1 MLWFIDT
8 AASCSIEQFVLRP
21 YEVLY
26 EFDGP
31 RIFTTI
37 SESLIYLWYE
47 CGEDPETERIRYLVI
62 PANQQLIGQ
71 LKSGEKTMLE
81 ALRQPWLWALDVR
94 NGQVEKGWTLNDL
107 DLVPLGAKPRPNVFL
122 WPQLEPLASAP
133 CVKVDKRVSF
143 GSDGGF
149 RGILEWRDDYGSQGS
164 VGATWGD
171 LQLWVGDTLVWG
183 QLDETGKVQG
193 VTSSWIELL
202 GFLGNAW
209 PYLTEEEQLPI
220 VLNKREERP
229 KHLGELCGRAKIRWR
244 QLNEQEI
251 DAEDALLRDF
261 LAVHDLAGA
270 LLGAQPP
277 QLLLLRQG
285 NQMLVATPRQEWV
298 LPFAVTMS
306 TLEKFCVA
314 IKDKIAHLQDIQ
326 SETARSRW
334 DNRES
339 MPAAERLQIATGIEK
354 SLLDRIWPT
363 SLEAANDKLYELKA
377 AARMIGSKL
386 PGDQLKIILS
396 KIYDLPNG
404 KHLDLGNLHQKATS
418 IIDEHRSS
426 DPATQG
432 YLLAYMLREHLNCIT
447 GKVEPKD
454 ILVKWGVS
462 VKKIEISNSSLDA
475 IAVWGAAHTPTI
487 LLNTDGPRAKLPA
500 GTRSTLAHEICHLLV
515 DINGALPAAEVFGG
529 NIPYV
534 IEQRANAFAAEFL
547 LPRAVAGNR
556 LAEGLEFSYIPD
568 ERYRVTEETVSHLAN
583 FYGTSHETTAWQII
597 NSGISELT
605 EEVIKALNTH
615 LKSISDPFENSAPE

>member
-1 MLWFIDT
+1 MAKEKMGHDKLSFGT
-8 AASCSIEQFVLRP
+8 A
-21 YEVLY
+21 
-26 EFDGP
+26 G
-31 RIFTTI
+31 
-37 SESLIYLWYE
+37 
-47 CGEDPETERIRYLVI
+47 
-62 PANQQLIGQ
+62 
-71 LKSGEKTMLE
+71 
-81 ALRQPWLWALDVR
+81 ALRII
-94 NGQVEKGWTLNDL
+94 
-107 DLVPLGAKPRPNVFL
+107 LG
-122 WPQLEPLASAP
+122 
-133 CVKVDKRVSF
+133 
-143 GSDGGF
+143 
-149 RGILEWRDDYGSQGS
+149 WRDDYGSHGP
-164 VGATWGD
+164 VGETWGD

-183 QLDETGKVQG
+183 QLDATGQIQG
-193 VTSSWIELL
+193 VTWSWIELL
-202 GFLGNAW
+202 EFLGNAW

-220 VLNKREERP
+220 ALYNREERP

-244 QLNEQEI
+244 KLNEQEV
-251 DAEDALLRDF
+251 DTEDALLRDF
-261 LAVHDLAGA
+261 LAVHDLAEA
-270 LLGAQPP
+270 LRGAQPP

-285 NQMLVATPRQEWV
+285 NQMLVATTRQEWV

-306 TLEKFCVA
+306 ALEEFCVA
-314 IKDKIAHLQDIQ
+314 IKDKIAHLEDIQ

-386 PGDQLKIILS
+386 PDDQIKTVLAKINS
-396 KIYDLPNG
+396 LPNG
-404 KHLDLGNLHQKATS
+404 KHLNLGNLHQKVTGL
-418 IIDEHRSS
+418 IDEHRSS

-432 YLLAYMLREHLNCIT
+432 YLLASMLREHLNCIT

-454 ILVKWGVS
+454 VLVKWGVS
-462 VKKIEISNSSLDA
+462 VTRIEISNSSLDA

-487 LLNTDGPRAKLPA
+487 LLNTEGPRAKLPT

-547 LPRAVAGNR
+547 LPRSAAGNH
-556 LAEGLEFSYIPD
+556 LGNELKFVHIPD
-568 ERYRVTEETVSHLAN
+568 ERYKTTEEAISCLADS
-583 FYGTSHETTAWQII
+583 YGASHETTAWQII

-605 EEVIKALNTH
+605 GEVKKALNKH
-615 LKSISDPFENSAPE
+615 LKSISDPFENSASE